1 MVGVG
6 FPERNDSFDF
16 IAGLE
21 DFKKQYKIAKG
32 IQIPAAVSGT
42 SDSNKFSLK
51 EGEKISINIPG
62 VTTGAKKA
70 DVNLLGAGAPSSG
83 GGLKKLA
90 PPPGSKKVIGVLQPQ
105 VIPQA

>member
-16 IAGLE
+16 IAGLD

-32 IQIPAAVSGT
+32 TQVPAAVHGQGK
-42 SDSNKFSLK
+42 DFSLK

-62 VTTGAKKA
+62 VTTGKKTE
-70 DVNLLGAGAPSSG
+70 VSTNLIGT
-83 GGLKKLA
+83 
-90 PPPGSKKVIGVLQPQ
+90 GS
-105 VIPQA
+105 